1 MDQAEELRRMIEK
14 DTRKNDVARVIT
26 VTSGKG
32 GVGKTSISVN
42 LAVQLS
48 QIGKRV
54 VILDADFGLANVEIM
69 LGIRPQYNLA
79 DLMYRGKTLR
89 EIITEGPQN
98 IGFISGGS
106 GIEELANLTRVQL
119 DDLRKM
125 LYELDDL
132 ADVIIVD
139 TGAGISDS
147 VLEFVAAS
155 SEVILVTTPEPTS
168 ITDAYA
174 LLKTL
179 SKRSLFSIED
189 TVIKMVPNRV
199 TSIAEGRE
207 LYNKL
212 SVVVQNFLQLNIE
225 FLGAIPT
232 DMNVSKAVIKQ
243 KPVSLAY
250 PNSDAAKAIA
260 DIALALSNEE
270 MVVEKQQKRGISQL
284 FSNLVRLKKNKIK

>member
-14 DTRKNDVARVIT
+14 QTQKDNVARVIT

-42 LAVQLS
+42 LAVKLS
-48 QIGKRV
+48 QLGKRV

-79 DLMYRGKTLR
+79 DLMYRGKSLR

-199 TSIAEGRE
+199 ASIMEGRE

-212 SVVVQNFLQLNIE
+212 STVVQNFLHLNIE

-232 DMNVSKAVIKQ
+232 DMNVSNAVIKQ

-250 PNSDAAKAIA
+250 PNSDSSKAIN
-260 DIALALSNEE
+260 DIALALCNEE
-270 MVVEKQQKRGISQL
+270 MVVEKQEKRGISQL
-284 FSNLVRLKKNKIK
+284 FSNLVRLKKNRTK

>member
-14 DTRKNDVARVIT
+14 QSQMHNVARVIT

-48 QIGKRV
+48 QLGKRA

-89 EIITEGPQN
+89 EIITEGPYN

-189 TVIKMVPNRV
+189 TIIKMVPNRV
-199 TSIAEGRE
+199 GSHAEGKE

-212 SVVVQNFLQLNIE
+212 STVVQNFLQLNIE
-225 FLGAIPT
+225 FLGAIPN
-232 DMNVSKAVIKQ
+232 DINVSHAVIKQ

-250 PNSDAAKAIA
+250 PNSNAAKAIN
-260 DIALALSNEE
+260 DIALALCNEE
-270 MVVEKQQKRGISQL
+270 ITVDKPHKKGISQL
-284 FSNLVRLKKNKIK
+284 FTNLVKFKKNKTK